1 MKSERR
7 QYEKRRKK
15 ALVILAFVW
24 ALFCIYLIVTR
35 EHKPKLPPVDTKAVN
50 ALHLHLQCE
59 SINAFSRPPV
69 ISDSVAHSDAL
80 TERRKIGK

>member
-24 ALFCIYLIVTR
+24 VLFCIYLIVTR

-50 ALHLHLQCE
+50 AIRLHLQCE
-59 SINAFSRPPV
+59 NINAFSRPPV
-69 ISDSVAHSDAL
+69 VSDSMAPSDAP
-80 TERRKIGK
+80 TGRRKIGK